1 MLKLPCFQI
10 ATISR
15 RSLSLSSKAGISALQ
30 SRLFPLFNYSQYHT
44 HSKVHQR
51 YNPGGRS
58 NGYRNVYRNNPG
70 NGTSQAEYQA
80 QPIFTE
86 NPNGI
91 IGTSDPVTQILN
103 QPTIVIQ
110 RQIEF
115 MNLFLGFEQ
124 ANKYSVMDS
133 MGNQI
138 GWLIERDFG
147 IGKAI
152 MRQVYRLHRPFTV
165 DLLDNNGNLLL
176 TIRRRFSIINSHIKA
191 ILPNVR
197 SPNDPD
203 GIVVGESVQ
212 SWHLWRRRY
221 NLFRRGTGY
230 ENPVGANQDEESF
243 IQYGK
248 IDSGFLSWDFPVY
261 NRDNEVVGDVSRNFG
276 GLFREMFTDT
286 GVYIVRMDPISF
298 QGMENYYGQISN
310 HSLTLDQKAVMLANA
325 VSIDFDYFSRHSS
338 QNSNFFMIGGSDD
351 I

>member
-1 MLKLPCFQI
+1 
-10 ATISR
+10 
-15 RSLSLSSKAGISALQ
+15 
-30 SRLFPLFNYSQYHT
+30 
-44 HSKVHQR
+44 
-51 YNPGGRS
+51 
-58 NGYRNVYRNNPG
+58 
-70 NGTSQAEYQA
+70 
-80 QPIFTE
+80 
-86 NPNGI
+86 
-91 IGTSDPVTQILN
+91 
-103 QPTIVIQ
+103 
-110 RQIEF
+110 

-133 MGNQI
+133 MGNQL

-152 MRQVYRLHRPFTV
+152 MRQIYRLHRPFTV
-165 DLLDNNGNLLL
+165 DLLDTSGNLLL
-176 TIRRRFSIINSHIKA
+176 TIKRRFSIINSHIKA

-203 GIVVGESVQ
+203 GVVAGESVQ

-221 NLFRRGTGY
+221 DLFARGTGFA
-230 ENPVGANQDEESF
+230 ERDQTF
-243 IQYGK
+243 MQYGK

-261 NRDNEVVGDVSRNFG
+261 NKNSEVVGDVSRNFG

-298 QGMENYYGQISN
+298 QGMEDYYGQISN
-310 HSLTLDQKAVMLANA
+310 RSLTLDQKAVMLANA

-338 QNSNFFMIGGSDD
+338 QSPGFFMIGGGDD

>member
-1 MLKLPCFQI
+1 MLKLSCLQL
-10 ATISR
+10 ASISK
-15 RSLSLSSKAGISALQ
+15 RSASISAKRGVSILQ
-30 SRLFPLFNYSQYHT
+30 ANLFLHFRSCQYHT
-44 HSKVHQR
+44 ASGVFQR
-51 YNPGGRS
+51 SG
-58 NGYRNVYRNNPG
+58 GYRDIYRNNADG
-70 NGTSQAEYQA
+70 RTSQAEYQA

-103 QPTIVIQ
+103 QPTLVIQ

-133 MGNQI
+133 MGNQL

-152 MRQVYRLHRPFTV
+152 MRQIYRLHRPFTV
-165 DLLDNNGNLLL
+165 DLLDTSGNLLL
-176 TIRRRFSIINSHIKA
+176 TIKRRFSIINSHIKA

-203 GIVVGESVQ
+203 GVVVGESVQ

-221 NLFRRGTGY
+221 DLFARGTGFA
-230 ENPVGANQDEESF
+230 ERDQTF
-243 IQYGK
+243 MQYGK

-261 NRDNEVVGDVSRNFG
+261 NKNSEVVGDVSRNFG

-298 QGMENYYGQISN
+298 QGMEDYYGQISN
-310 HSLTLDQKAVMLANA
+310 RSLTLDQKAVMLANA

-338 QNSNFFMIGGSDD
+338 QSPGFFMIGGGDD